1 VSDTLK
7 VMTEEIV
14 GAEFSFAGTNTSA
27 TSKVLYEFSLQC
39 CKYVISLMECR
50 TLNPHGRSFTVI
62 INMVLG
68 LLFIVNYRFP
78 FGTTAQTTWN
88 GFCLVEI
95 QQSVVFTIK
104 AEHQQTAAEHAKAS
118 PSLWSHESLVDF
130 LAIHNVEQY
139 VCYQLLDYEPV

>member
-1 VSDTLK
+1 L
-7 VMTEEIV
+7 
-14 GAEFSFAGTNTSA
+14 A

-39 CKYVISLMECR
+39 HRYGISLMERR

-78 FGTTAQTTWN
+78 FGATALTTWN

-104 AEHQQTAAEHAKAS
+104 AEDQQSAAEHAQAS
-118 PSLWSHESLVDF
+118 SSLWSSDSLVDL
-130 LAIHNVEQY
+130 LAIQNVEQY
-139 VCYQLLDYEPV
+139 VCYQLQDYEPV

>member
-1 VSDTLK
+1 
-7 VMTEEIV
+7 MTEEIV
-14 GAEFSFAGTNTSA
+14 GAEFSFAGTNTLA

-39 CKYVISLMECR
+39 CRYGISLVECR
-50 TLNPHGRSFTVI
+50 TLNPHGRSFAVI

-78 FGTTAQTTWN
+78 FGTTALTTLN

-95 QQSVVFTIK
+95 QQSVSFTIT
-104 AEHQQTAAEHAKAS
+104 AEHRQSAAEHAKAT
-118 PSLWSHESLVDF
+118 PSVWSHENLVDF

-139 VCYQLLDYEPV
+139 VCYQFLVYEPV

>member
-1 VSDTLK
+1 
-7 VMTEEIV
+7 MTEEI
-14 GAEFSFAGTNTSA
+14 GCAEFTLAGINTSA
-27 TSKVLYEFSLQC
+27 TSKVLDEFSLQC
-39 CKYVISLMECR
+39 CRYGSSLMECR

-62 INMVLG
+62 INMVLV
-68 LLFIVNYRFP
+68 LLFIVNHRFA
-78 FGTTAQTTWN
+78 FGTTALTTWN

-104 AEHQQTAAEHAKAS
+104 AEHQQSAAEHAKVS

-130 LAIHNVEQY
+130 HAIQNVEQY